1 MNNNIFEA
9 ATKQKLR
16 FVTSQGNLTT
26 EDLWDLSLDNLDLVA
41 KSVNKKVKETAEES
55 FVKRSSTADRRLT
68 LMLEIIVSII
78 NTKLAEEAKRKNAA
92 ERKIKRDQILQL
104 MSEKENSALKNK
116 SLKSLEAELEKLELE
131 EIEA

>member
-16 FVTSQGNLTT
+16 FRATAGMVTT
-26 EDLWDLSLDNLDLVA
+26 EDLWDMGLEQLDSVA
-41 KSVNKKVKETAEES
+41 KVINKNVKESAEES
-55 FVKRSSTADRRLT
+55 FIKKTSTVNKTAQ
-68 LMLEIIVSII
+68 LMLDIVVSII
-78 NTKLAEEAKRKNAA
+78 NTKLAEEVRRKNLA
-92 ERKIKRDQILQL
+92 ERRIKREKILEI
-104 MSEKENSALKNK
+104 MSRKEQGVLENK